1 MPNAINSR
9 VLTGKS
15 RVLTMK
21 SRAVDAQKINFQ
33 CTRTRATKIILPSS
47 FASPFSIILQLY
59 YNELVVCFLCFLTSS
74 ILVFL
79 RHHVVK
85 QMPKQYCVYIFYDAL
100 RSMKENSFRQPRTAR
115 WQRNVHVLGLFC
127 MDIIAYEG
135 RPISFLLM
143 NLHIISTCR

>member
-1 MPNAINSR
+1 MLLKNKNVRNSL
-9 VLTGKS
+9 VTL
-15 RVLTMK
+15 LL
-21 SRAVDAQKINFQ
+21 
-33 CTRTRATKIILPSS
+33 RTQATKIIPPSS
-47 FASPFSIILQLY
+47 LASPFSIIVY
-59 YNELVVCFLCFLTSS
+59 YNKFVVCYLCFLTSS

-100 RSMKENSFRQPRTAR
+100 LRACKKENSLRRPKTAR

-135 RPISFLLM
+135 RSISFLLM
-143 NLHIISTCR
+143 MNLHIICTNALVGDHLVLKCTLF